1 MAGDGFVSKQTEPHV
16 SSESGVEPLHES
28 ASGGAHA
35 LSVSGWCS
43 ASRRFRCHHLA
54 GRAELTGGCVGGS
67 GLSAALLTPRC
78 SCTQNT
84 VEAVTG
90 PGWEFHPRTFLV
102 GARHPTRSRRL
113 LPSPCPVQPCEAP
126 AQTLAQPTQATWK
139 TPSAEAEPSSAAQGD
154 LNFCHSSY
162 IPIISGLLLAEL
174 VKPALLY
181 R

>member
-43 ASRRFRCHHLA
+43 ASRRFRCHHLV

-78 SCTQNT
+78 SRTQNT

-90 PGWEFHPRTFLV
+90 PGWEFHPRTFSWWEHDILRTAE
-102 GARHPTRSRRL
+102 GCFHRHAPSSPVKPQHRPW
-113 LPSPCPVQPCEAP
+113 PSPPRPPGKRPRLRQNLRLQHKGTSTSVTALTFPLLVA
-126 AQTLAQPTQATWK
+126 
-139 TPSAEAEPSSAAQGD
+139 
-154 LNFCHSSY
+154 SY
-162 IPIISGLLLAEL
+162 WQN
-174 VKPALLY
+174 
-181 R
+181 